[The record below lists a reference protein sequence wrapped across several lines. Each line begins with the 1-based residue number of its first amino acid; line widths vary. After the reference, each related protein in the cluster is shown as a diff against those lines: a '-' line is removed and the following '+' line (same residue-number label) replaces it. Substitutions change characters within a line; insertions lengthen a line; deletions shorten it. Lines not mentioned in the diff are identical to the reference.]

1 MTFKLSL
8 FKKVADNKPKA
19 ALRTWQEF
27 CDRLANPEIRADKD
41 GPLFS
46 PATFDPQA
54 RAKANVVE
62 LSMLGLDCD
71 HGNTL
76 ESDLPR
82 WRKHGYTFGAYTTH
96 SHKRVTDS
104 NPNAEERFRLVL
116 PLAAPIPPIY
126 YPALWAW
133 ANHASGGKLDP
144 SARDASR
151 MFYIPA
157 KASEDAEYFHEVHDG
172 ALLDWRELPALKW
185 VVKAFESEMA
195 ALDAAA
201 NGSRNDQLFKTA
213 AALGELIAG
222 DSLDEDRV
230 VRALDEAA
238 VKIGLEAKETQKT
251 IQSGLRTGRAKPRQ
265 PDFDGKP
272 GAKKTTTDR
281 VDTKT
286 EAEAGTKEG
295 EKADAAEDGGKQSL
309 SSMLIKLALEASKL
323 FHDAG
328 GDCYA
333 TVEVKGHKETYKVG
347 SRAHKDWL
355 AGLLYSK
362 TQQAARTDVLTDTVT
377 ILRAK
382 ALYEGE
388 KKEAHVRL
396 AEHDGAIYLDLC
408 DDQWRQVKITEGGW
422 DVVTSEKSLVRFVR
436 AKGMLALPEPKK
448 GGSADLLRDLLN
460 LPEGDKDNWP
470 LIAGWLVAAFK
481 PNGDGFDYPLLA
493 IHGEQGSGKSTAQR
507 LLRDLIDPNK
517 ATLRAAPRDER
528 DLAIAAAHGRVISC
542 DNLTHISEPLSNA
555 FCRLAT
561 GGGFATRELFSDDG
575 EVIFDAQRPVIVNG
589 IAEVVTKSDL
599 LDRAI
604 LVYLPTIPKGK
615 RWKKRVLNRKFIDA
629 QPLILGALL
638 DAVSA
643 GLRRMGEGIELDEW
657 PRMSDFAEWAIACE
671 TALGFKAGDFI
682 KAYTKNIERAD
693 DLAIEASP
701 LAQEILALLDAE
713 PAHVWD
719 GTTGDLLKALNGRLE
734 ARKEEPKKVQGWP
747 QSARS
752 LGAKLK
758 ELAPNL
764 RRLGLDVSYEAR
776 GKRGYRLKLIYTPPT
791 TKAPP
796 QPPQTDPSVREV
808 PNDVHHV
815 HHVHRTNGDND
826 LGGEHV
832 GEHVGNGTAP
842 NVHPSGNGATATA
855 GGEHLDGELFGN
867 VHPNVHPA
875 NGCKQ
880 MPSEQGEHGEHYSE
894 TPEHEQEERDEDLRQ
909 RIAAQRQKFDNPN
922 ITPPDWTAPF

>member
-1 MTFKLSL
+1 MTFKLSV
-8 FKKVADNKPKA
+8 FKNKSDNKPKPKP
-19 ALRTWQEF
+19 RTWQEF
-27 CDRLANPEIRADKD
+27 CDRLANPEVRADKD
-41 GPLFS
+41 GALFS
-46 PATFDPQA
+46 PATFDPA
-54 RAKANVVE
+54 TRAKANVVE
-62 LSMLGLDCD
+62 LSMLCLDCD
-71 HGNTL
+71 HNNSL
-76 ESDLPR
+76 ADDLPR
-82 WRKHGYTFGAYTTH
+82 WRKHGYAFGAYTTH
-96 SHKRVTDS
+96 SHKRETDS
-104 NPNAEERFRLVL
+104 NKNAEERFRLVL
-116 PLAAPIPPIY
+116 PLAEPIPAIY

-133 ANHASGGKLDP
+133 ANHASGEKLDP
-144 SARDASR
+144 SAKDMSR
-151 MFYIPA
+151 MFYTPA

-172 ALLDWRELPALKW
+172 ALLDWRELPALKY
-185 VVKAFESEMA
+185 VIKAVESEMA
-195 ALDAAA
+195 ELNEAA

-222 DSLDEDRV
+222 GCLDEDRV
-230 VRALDEAA
+230 VQSLDEAA
-238 VKIGLEAKETQKT
+238 GKIGLEAKETQKT

-265 PDFDGKP
+265 PDIFSGNGKAGTAKTAS
-272 GAKKTTTDR
+272 GAQAETGAEP
-281 VDTKT
+281 KT
-286 EAEAGTKEG
+286 EAEEA
-295 EKADAAEDGGKQSL
+295 EKNSATEAEPDGGKQSL
-309 SSMLIKLALEASKL
+309 SSMLIKFALEDSML

-355 AGLLYSK
+355 AGLLYRK
-362 TQQAARTDVLTDTVT
+362 TQQAARTDVLTGAVT

-408 DDQWRQVKITEGGW
+408 DDQWGQVKITADDWEVVKSEG
-422 DVVTSEKSLVRFVR
+422 SPVRFVR

-448 GGSADLLRDLLN
+448 GGNADLLRDLLN

-528 DLAIAAAHGRVISC
+528 DLAIAAAHGRIISC
-542 DNLTHISEPLSNA
+542 DNLTHIGEPLSNA

-575 EVIFDAQRPVIVNG
+575 ECIFDAQRPVIVNG

-615 RWKKRVLNRKFIDA
+615 RWKKRVLNRKFIEA

-638 DAVSA
+638 SAVSA
-643 GLRRMGEGIELDEW
+643 GLRRMNEGIELDEW

-671 TALGFKAGDFI
+671 AALGFQSGDFI

-701 LAQEILALLDAE
+701 LAQELLGLLDGE
-713 PAHVWD
+713 PDKVWE
-719 GTTGDLLKALNGRLE
+719 GTTGDLLKALNARLD
-734 ARKEEPKKVQGWP
+734 ARKEDPKKIQGWP

-752 LGAKLK
+752 LGGKLK

-764 RRLGLDVSYEAR
+764 RRIGLDVHSEAR
-776 GKRGYRLKLIYTPPT
+776 GKRGYKLKLIYTPP
-791 TKAPP
+791 PP
-796 QPPQTDPSVREV
+796 KGPPPDTSVREV
-808 PNDVHHV
+808 PKDVHHV
-815 HHVHRTNGDND
+815 HHVHRDNRVND
-826 LGGEHV
+826 LGGEHM

-842 NVHPSGNGATATA
+842 NVHPTRNGATAPTA
-855 GGEHLDGELFGN
+855 GGEHIDGELFPN

-875 NGCKQ
+875 NDCKQ
-880 MPSEQGEHGEHYSE
+880 RQSERGEQGEHY
-894 TPEHEQEERDEDLRQ
+894 PEVPESTGRRQ
-909 RIAAQRQKFDNPN
+909 VSL
-922 ITPPDWTAPF
+922 